1 MEVEEELSGSGILL
15 TEEENSDRHQ
25 EDIQ

>member
-25 EDIQ
+25 EDI